1 MEEKDAAVARKPG
14 NVCDT
19 VYLVDSAAAN
29 LGLPRGVY
37 VLLFLLCEW
46 KKG

>member
-1 MEEKDAAVARKPG
+1 MEEKDATVARKPG

-29 LGLPRGVY
+29 LGLPRGVCHP
-37 VLLFLLCEW
+37 CEPHVPCV
-46 KKG
+46 